1 MKNRWISLTLIFALI
16 FAVVGT
22 TIPTQVKA
30 ESDVELTVS
39 IWDPVQEPGI
49 FKILERFTEETGI
62 KTQLQVVNWE
72 NYWTQ
77 LASGASGG
85 QLPDV
90 FWMHSNESQRYM
102 SNDLLLDITD
112 QIEASEIID
121 LENYPEDISLL
132 YNFNDRQYAVP
143 KDIDTIAL
151 WYNKAIFD
159 EAGVEYPTE
168 DWTWEDMVNTAI
180 ELTDEDKGIYG
191 VGEGPDNNQAGY
203 YNIIFDYGGYI
214 LNEDKTESG
223 WDKPETIEAMT
234 LYFKMIDEAAP
245 SLEVIAENP
254 ADVLFTSG
262 KTAMYLAGSWM
273 LASMRDNEYTAE
285 NADIQVL
292 PHYEGKRISIYNGLG
307 WAADAKTEHPEEAW
321 KLLEF
326 LGSEEAQV
334 MQADL
339 GVTMSAYEGAND
351 NWVKS
356 YEGFNLQAYIDMMDD
371 MVIRPYS
378 RETLK
383 WETAQNDIMK
393 ELWQNNITVEE
404 ACMQIA
410 QQMNDFLAR
419 ENR

>member
-1 MKNRWISLTLIFALI
+1 MKQRWVTMTLILAFLLAI
-16 FAVVGT
+16 VG
-22 TIPTQVKA
+22 ISVPTEVKA
-30 ESDVELTVS
+30 ESNVELTVS
-39 IWDPVQEPGI
+39 IWDPIQEPGI
-49 FKILERFTEETGI
+49 FKILEKFTEETGI

-102 SNDLLLDITD
+102 SNNLLLDITD

-121 LENYPEDISLL
+121 LENYPADISEL
-132 YNFNDRQYAVP
+132 YNFEDRQYAVP

-159 EAGVEYPTE
+159 EAGVEYPNE
-168 DWTWEDMVNTAI
+168 DWTWETMVETAI
-180 ELTDEDKGIYG
+180 ALTDEEKGVYG

-203 YNIIFDYGGYI
+203 YNIIYDYNGYI

-245 SLEVIAENP
+245 PLEVIAETP
-254 ADVLFTSG
+254 SDVLFTSG

-285 NADIQVL
+285 NADIVVL
-292 PHYEGKRISIYNGLG
+292 PHHEGKRISIYNGLG

-326 LGSEEAQV
+326 LGSEEAQI

-339 GVTMSAYEGAND
+339 GVTMSAYQGAND